1 MNVATGWLKDI
12 AQWQIGKTLYLSV
25 PFTWRL
31 PKALKL
37 AQAHRGPV
45 LAGGPAVSL
54 MPDYLAAD
62 ASIGEPCPVS
72 PLIFHNPLATFSSRG
87 CPNRCSF
94 CAIPRI
100 EGDFQELEDWRPAP
114 IVCDNNLLAA
124 SKKHFDRVIDRLKPF
139 PFVDFNQGLEARRLK
154 PHHVRRL
161 AELKKA
167 KVRLAFDGLKSEK
180 AVFEA
185 ITLCRKHGLNDFG
198 VYVLIG
204 FKDTP
209 ADAHYRL
216 EKVREWGIRPSPMRF
231 QPLDALSKNRYIAST
246 WDERLLKDTMRYYS
260 RLVWLGH
267 LSFDEYIG
275 RSTDVLDNAA

>member
-1 MNVATGWLKDI
+1 MISVGWLKDI
-12 AQWQIGKTLYLSV
+12 AQWRIGKTLYLSI
-25 PFTWRL
+25 PFTWLL
-31 PKALKL
+31 PRALKL

-45 LAGGPAVSL
+45 QAGGPAVSL
-54 MPDYLAAD
+54 MPDYLAGS
-62 ASIGEPCPVS
+62 ASIGAPCPVT

-124 SKKHFDRVIDRLKPF
+124 SKKHFDRVIDRLKQM

-161 AELKKA
+161 AELQKV
-167 KVRLAFDGLKSEK
+167 KVRFAFDSLKAEK

-185 ITLCRKHGLNDFG
+185 ITLCRKRGLKDFG

-209 ADAHYRL
+209 AEARYRL
-216 EKVREWGIRPSPMRF
+216 EKVRQWGIKPNPMRY
-231 QPLDALSKNRYIAST
+231 QPLDALKKNAFVDGA
-246 WDERLLKDTMRYYS
+246 WDEMTLKKMVRYYS
-260 RLVWLGH
+260 RLCWLEH
-267 LSFDEYIG
+267 IDFDDYQ
-275 RSTDVLDNAA
+275 NQYAACG

>member
-1 MNVATGWLKDI
+1 MMTGGWLKNI
-12 AQWQIGKTLYLSV
+12 AQWKIGKTLYLSV
-25 PFTWRL
+25 PFTWLL

-45 LAGGPAVSL
+45 LAGGPAVDL
-54 MPDYLAAD
+54 MPDYLAGT
-62 ASIGEPCPVS
+62 ASIGNPCPVAE
-72 PLIFHNPLATFSSRG
+72 PLIFHNPLATCTSRG

-94 CAIPRI
+94 CAINTI
-100 EGDFQELEDWRPAP
+100 EGDFRELKGWRPAP

-124 SKKHFDRVIDRLKPF
+124 SKKHFDRVIDSLKPF

-154 PHHVRRL
+154 PYHARRL
-161 AELKKA
+161 AELKKV
-167 KVRLAFDGLKSEK
+167 KVRFAFDSLKAEK
-180 AVFEA
+180 SVLEA
-185 ITLCRKHGLNDFG
+185 ITLCRQHGLKVFG

-209 ADAHYRL
+209 DDAHYRL

-231 QPLDALSKNRYIAST
+231 QPLNALSKNSFVAPE
-246 WDERLLKDTMRYYS
+246 WDERTLKDTMRYYS

-267 LSFDEYIG
+267 FSFAEYCG
-275 RSTDVLDNAA
+275 RATGTFDKAA

>member
-1 MNVATGWLKDI
+1 MMTGGWIKNI

-25 PFTWRL
+25 PFTWLL
-31 PKALKL
+31 PKAIKL

-54 MPDYLAAD
+54 MPDYLAGVAL
-62 ASIGEPCPVS
+62 IGEPCPVA
-72 PLIFHNPLATFSSRG
+72 PLVFHNPLATYSSKG

-100 EGDFQELEDWRPAP
+100 EGDFQELKDWRPAP

-124 SKKHFDRVIDRLKPF
+124 SKKHFDWVIDRLKPL
-139 PFVDFNQGLEARRLK
+139 PFVDFNQGLEAKRLK

-161 AELKKA
+161 TELQKV
-167 KVRLAFDGLKSEK
+167 KVRFAFDSLNAEK

-185 ITLCRKHGLNDFG
+185 ITLCRQHGLKDFG

-204 FKDTP
+204 FKDNP
-209 ADAHYRL
+209 ADARYRL

-231 QPLDALSKNRYIAST
+231 QPLDALSKNSFVGSK
-246 WDERLLKDTMRYYS
+246 WDERTLKDTMRYYS

-267 LSFDEYIG
+267 LSFDEYMG
-275 RSTDVLDNAA
+275 RSADAFDNAA